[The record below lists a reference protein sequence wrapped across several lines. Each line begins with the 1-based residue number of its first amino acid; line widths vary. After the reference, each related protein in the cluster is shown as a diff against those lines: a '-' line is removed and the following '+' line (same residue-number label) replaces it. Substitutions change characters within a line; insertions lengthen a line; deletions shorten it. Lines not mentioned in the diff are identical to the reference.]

1 MFYIKQQVKF
11 IEFDGEKIKLYQI
24 DSGMK
29 DVFKS
34 KNHKNSII
42 KHQGLILIL

>member
-11 IEFDGEKIKLYQI
+11 IEFDDEKIKLYQI

-29 DVFKS
+29 DVFRQQ
-34 KNHKNSII
+34 NHKNSIV
-42 KHQGLILIL
+42 KHQGSILIL